1 MFFHSNKKIKMSFL
15 FPVFKKITSIFFSKG
30 FGSIPGVRFLYKIL
44 YKKFKLSGICLFENV
59 QGYKMWINTDDTG
72 IAPYIMMRGIF
83 GEYETGVIKKIIK
96 PGMTA
101 VDIGAN
107 FGYFSL
113 LLSGLVGESGKVFAF
128 EPDSTAFKLLS
139 RNIKENGIKN
149 VFLINKALSNKAG
162 RTKLYLDKDNKG
174 EMSLSLANVDKP
186 CGCISVETITLDS
199 YFANLN
205 EKIDFIKMDV
215 QGAEGMVIAG
225 ACEILNKHNPKI
237 LFEFWPWGL
246 NNLGFNPEK
255 LLADLIIGGY
265 KIKEVKEVLNEYG
278 VSNISKTSSNRK
290 DNKGFTNLLCES

>member
-1 MFFHSNKKIKMSFL
+1 MSFL
-15 FPVFKKITSIFFSKG
+15 FPVFKKITSIFFGKG
-30 FGSIPGVRFLYKIL
+30 FGSIPGVRFLYRIL
-44 YKKFKLSGICLFENV
+44 YKKFKPSGVCLFENV
-59 QGYKMWINTDDTG
+59 QGYKMWINSDDTG

-83 GEYETGVIKKIIK
+83 GEYETNTIRKIIK

-128 EPDSTAFKLLS
+128 EPDSSAFKLLS

-149 VFLINKALSNKAG
+149 VFLINKALSNKTG
-162 RTKLYLDKDNKG
+162 NTKLYLDKDNQG
-174 EMSLSLANVDKP
+174 EMSLSLDNIDKP
-186 CGCISVETITLDS
+186 CGYIFVETITLDG
-199 YFANLN
+199 YFAHLN
-205 EKIDFIKMDV
+205 EQIDFIKMDV
-215 QGAEGMVIAG
+215 QGAEGMVIDG
-225 ACEILNKHNPKI
+225 AKEILNKHKPKI

-255 LLADLIIGGY
+255 LLSDLTNGGY
-265 KIKEVKEVLNEYG
+265 KIKEVREVLDEYG
-278 VSNISKTSSNRK
+278 ISNIPKTSGNRK